1 MNKILRYSLM
11 SLLMLVCGSIFAQDA
26 EINFKKVYG
35 AASIGIKGDKVVGDI
50 TMTFAQGNSG
60 NPPAYNQKG
69 EIRLYCGKDNTKMT
83 DGNTFTV
90 KGERT

>member
-26 EINFKKVYG
+26 EINFKQVY
-35 AASIGIKGDKVVGDI
+35 ASTTNIGIKGDKVVGDI

-60 NPPAYNQKG
+60 TAPAYNKMG
-69 EIRLYCGKDNTKMT
+69 DIRLYGGSSDKRM
-83 DGNTFTV
+83 DGNTFV
-90 KGERT
+90 